1 MVVLYDIDVS
11 LIYIFQLTQ
20 EEFFNSREFISHSTY
35 EISSC
40 SLNWV
45 NGVSRA
51 KAMIHIMK
59 DSCSLCLFKSS
70 QISGLRRMPA
80 KEYGQAQIQC
90 FPMRV
95 FCLNFA
101 ILESF
106 FFQRIAVLLFF
117 LSKTADVYLLYM
129 LVIWYR

>member
-20 EEFFNSREFISHSTY
+20 EEFFNSREFISHLTY

-101 ILESF
+101 ILECFSSKNCCCSSF
-106 FFQRIAVLLFF
+106 FV
-117 LSKTADVYLLYM
+117 SKTADVYLLYM